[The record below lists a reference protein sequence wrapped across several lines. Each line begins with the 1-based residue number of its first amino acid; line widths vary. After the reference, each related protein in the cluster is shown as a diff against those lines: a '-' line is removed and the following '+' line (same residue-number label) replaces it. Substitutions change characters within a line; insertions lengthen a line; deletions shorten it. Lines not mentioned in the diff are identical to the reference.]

1 MMPASRRRRVVS
13 SVHPQQH
20 GTTALIN
27 CLLKNNEAERTLV
40 LATCKTSAQAM
51 SQRAEALVEAFILS
65 KKLQPWYTLLLLLV
79 PGMHYVQH

>member
-1 MMPASRRRRVVS
+1 MEAGSRGE
-13 SVHPQQH
+13 QQIS
-20 GTTALIN
+20 T
-27 CLLKNNEAERTLV
+27 
-40 LATCKTSAQAM
+40 QAK